1 MRLMRLITAEQTS
14 HFKSKNLLLDRQSA
28 YCSGFSTETA
38 VLRVL
43 LDILEAVDERD
54 VVTSTLFD
62 LSAAFDTV
70 DHAILLRHIG
80 FDGTVLRWSAVEDNL
95 YVMHVMT
102 D

>member
-43 LDILEAVDERD
+43 LDILEAVDE
-54 VVTSTLFD
+54 TNLATLALFD
-62 LSAAFDTV
+62 LSTAF
-70 DHAILLRHIG
+70 DHAILLRHPPISRMNHG
-80 FDGTVLRWSAVEDNL
+80 ASFI
-95 YVMHVMT
+95 
-102 D
+102 